1 MRETRFIEQ
10 SKDKWAEV
18 ESAWNKGNPDPGV
31 LREHFTVITDDLSYA
46 RTHYP
51 NRSVRV
57 YLNGIAQQLFARV
70 YRGKGFS
77 LARVKHFWLNEVPLM
92 SYHARKAMLL
102 AFLVVVACG
111 LIGAFSSARN
121 PAFPETIFGPAYV
134 AETLDNIEKGDP
146 LGIYK
151 SESPGEMFVY
161 IAINNLRVALLMFT
175 LGAFFALGTGV
186 VLLINGIML
195 GTFIHFFYSRGL
207 AWDFNLT
214 VWMHGALEILAM
226 VLEGAAGFTL
236 GAGLLFPGTLS
247 RGRSF
252 QQAARRSVRM
262 MLACVPIIL
271 IAAWVEGFVT
281 RYTDLHPALRLSF
294 IGLSALL
301 MLYYFVIY
309 PLRRF
314 GGNKEVQAPE
324 DRPEPEK
331 PFDLQ
336 LDEIPTSGSLL
347 LRTFDLLR
355 LHLGY
360 GMRIAFLLSLGML
373 WLAHTLY
380 GKDFFLLLSSGNL
393 EEIQS
398 GNPITGFM
406 ASLGKSLSFL
416 GHFFDIYHYPAM
428 LGTNL
433 LWFSL
438 LIAFAASRVRRH
450 FGNEQPAWRFMLSRS
465 AGIVLPLALLW
476 AIMFAQ
482 NNEWPSGMV
491 IGLPPVLLWIAI
503 NLWQSGGNP
512 LGGLR
517 ILVTYFGTVWRIYKA
532 AALFAVFLFL
542 CFALLLSPTTLL
554 LESLLRMNVQT
565 PGSNMQEWLQWFLAL
580 GFYLVANLMLTFYL
594 FMSTLLAFG
603 LREIHQAS
611 GMKAR
616 VDEIRKQK
624 RVYGLEQE

>member
-1 MRETRFIEQ
+1 
-10 SKDKWAEV
+10 
-18 ESAWNKGNPDPGV
+18 
-31 LREHFTVITDDLSYA
+31 
-46 RTHYP
+46 
-51 NRSVRV
+51 
-57 YLNGIAQQLFARV
+57 
-70 YRGKGFS
+70 
-77 LARVKHFWLNEVPLM
+77 
-92 SYHARKAMLL
+92 
-102 AFLVVVACG
+102 
-111 LIGAFSSARN
+111 
-121 PAFPETIFGPAYV
+121 
-134 AETLDNIEKGDP
+134 
-146 LGIYK
+146 
-151 SESPGEMFVY
+151 
-161 IAINNLRVALLMFT
+161 
-175 LGAFFALGTGV
+175 

-271 IAAWVEGFVT
+271 IAAWVEGFLT

-373 WLAHTLY
+373 LLAHTLY
-380 GKDFFLLLSSGNL
+380 GKDFFLLLSNGNL

-398 GNPITGFM
+398 GNPITGFL
-406 ASLGKSLSFL
+406 ASLEKSLSFL

-433 LWFSL
+433 LWFAL
-438 LIAFAASRVRRH
+438 LIAFAAARVRKH
-450 FGNEQPAWRFMLSRS
+450 FGIKQPAWRFMLTRS
-465 AGIVLPLALLW
+465 TGIVLPLALLW
-476 AIMFAQ
+476 AIMFVQ

-503 NLWQSGGNP
+503 NLWQSSGNP
-512 LGGLR
+512 LSGLK
-517 ILVTYFGTVWRIYKA
+517 ILVSYFGTVWRIYKA

-565 PGSNMQEWLQWFLAL
+565 PGSNMQEWLQWFLSL

-611 GMKAR
+611 GLKAR
-616 VDEIRKQK
+616 VDDIRKQK
-624 RVYGLEQE
+624 RVYGLETE

>member
-10 SKDKWAEV
+10 SKEKWTEV
-18 ESAWNKGNPDPGV
+18 ESAWHKGHPDPGV

-77 LARVKHFWLNEVPLM
+77 MARVRRFWVDEVPLM

-102 AFLVVVACG
+102 AFLVVVACA

-121 PAFPETIFGPAYV
+121 PTFPETIFGPAYV
-134 AETLDNIEKGDP
+134 AETLENIEKGDP

-151 SESPGEMFVY
+151 SASPGEMFVY
-161 IAINNLRVALLMFT
+161 IAINNLRVALLMFM
-175 LGAFFALGTGV
+175 LGALFALGTGA
-186 VLLINGIML
+186 VLLVNGIML
-195 GTFIHFFYSRGL
+195 GTFMHFFYSRGL

-214 VWMHGALEILAM
+214 VWMHGTLEILGM

-247 RGRSF
+247 RSRSF

-281 RYTDLHPALRLSF
+281 RYTELHPALRISF
-294 IGLSALL
+294 IGLSAVL
-301 MLYYFVIY
+301 MVYYFVVY

-314 GGNKEVQAPE
+314 GGNKEIQAPE

-336 LDEIPTSGSLL
+336 LDEIPSSGNLL
-347 LRTFDLLR
+347 LRTFDILR

-360 GMRIAFLLSLGML
+360 GMRIALLLSLGML
-373 WLAHTLY
+373 LLASTLY
-380 GKDFFLLLSSGNL
+380 GKDFFLLLSSSDL
-393 EEIQS
+393 REIQS
-398 GNPITGFM
+398 GNPLMGFL
-406 ASLGKSLSFL
+406 ASLHQSLSYL
-416 GHFFDIYHYPAM
+416 GHFFDLYHYPAM

-433 LWFSL
+433 LWFYL
-438 LIAFAASRVRRH
+438 LITLAAVRVRGH
-450 FGNEQPAWRFMLSRS
+450 FGAEISAWRFILKRS
-465 AGIVLPLALLW
+465 AGIVLPLSLFWFILFLL
-476 AIMFAQ
+476 Q
-482 NNEWPSGMV
+482 GNWPAGMV
-491 IGLPPVLLWIAI
+491 FGLPPIILWIGI
-503 NLWQSGGNP
+503 NLWQTDGNP
-512 LGGLR
+512 LTGLR
-517 ILVTYFGTVWRIYKA
+517 ILLGYLRTIQRIYVA
-532 AALFAVFLFL
+532 AAIFGVFLFL
-542 CFALLLSPTTLL
+542 CFALLLSPITLL

-565 PGSNMQEWLQWFLAL
+565 PGSSMQQWLQWFLSI
-580 GFYLVANLMLTFYL
+580 GFYLVANLMLTFYF

-616 VDEIRKQK
+616 VNDIRKQK
-624 RVYGLEQE
+624 RVYGLETE

>member
-18 ESAWNKGNPDPGV
+18 ESAWQKGHPDPGQ
-31 LREHFTVITDDLSYA
+31 LREHFTIITDDLSYA

-57 YLNGIAQQLFARV
+57 YLNGIAQRLFARV

-77 LARVKHFWLNEVPLM
+77 MARVRQFWLDEVPLM
-92 SYHARKAMLL
+92 SYHARKPMLL
-102 AFLVVVACG
+102 AFLVVLGCA

-134 AETLDNIEKGDP
+134 AETLENIEKGDP

-151 SESPGEMFVY
+151 SSSPGEMFVY
-161 IAINNLRVALLMFT
+161 IAVNNLRVALLMFT

-195 GTFIHFFYSRGL
+195 GTFMHFFYSRGL

-271 IAAWVEGFVT
+271 LAAWIEGFVT
-281 RYTDLHPALRLSF
+281 RYTDLHPALRLGF

-314 GGNKEVQAPE
+314 SGNREVQAPE

-331 PFDLQ
+331 PFSLQ
-336 LDEIPTSGSLL
+336 LDEIPTSGSIL

-355 LHLGY
+355 FHLGF
-360 GMRIAFLLSLGML
+360 GIRLALIISGIMLFL
-373 WLAHTLY
+373 ATALY
-380 GKDFFLLLSSGNL
+380 GEEFFLMLRTGELNR
-393 EEIQS
+393 IQS
-398 GNPITGFM
+398 GNPLEGFF
-406 ASLGKSLSFL
+406 ASLGQSLSFL
-416 GHFFDIYHYPAM
+416 GHFFDSYHYPAM

-433 LWFSL
+433 LWFVL
-438 LIAFAASRVRRH
+438 LMAFAASRVRRH
-450 FGNEQPAWRFMLSRS
+450 FGVETAAWRFILSRS
-465 AGIVLPLALLW
+465 AGIMVPLALLW
-476 AIMFAQ
+476 MIMFLQ
-482 NNEWPSGMV
+482 QNEWPAGMIV
-491 IGLPPVLLWIAI
+491 GLPPTMLWISI
-503 NLWQSGGNP
+503 NLWHSNGNP
-512 LGGLR
+512 ISGLR
-517 ILVTYFGTVWRIYKA
+517 TLLTYVRSIKRIYTA
-532 AALFAVFLFL
+532 AALFGVFLFL

-565 PGSNMQEWLQWFLAL
+565 PGSSTQQWLHWFLSL
-580 GFYLVANLMLTFYL
+580 GFYLVANLLLTFYL
-594 FMSTLLAFG
+594 FMSSLLSYV
-603 LREIHQAS
+603 LREIYEAT

-616 VDEIRKQK
+616 ADGIRKQK
-624 RVYGLEQE
+624 RVYGLETE